1 MNKFIVIT
9 SINKKTEAIKKYDKN
24 GKWNLI
30 VIGDKKTPNI
40 KLNNGIYL
48 SLKDQK
54 KLNFK
59 LISNLPINSYQR
71 INIGYLLAIKKKNR
85 CYNRNR

>member
-24 GKWNLI
+24 GDWNLI

-40 KLNNGIYL
+40 KLSNGIYL
-48 SLKDQK
+48 SLRDQK
-54 KLNFK
+54 KLKDNPNLNKTSDLFK
-59 LISNLPINSYQR
+59 KHLKSR
-71 INIGYLLAIKKKNR
+71 FKKFDV
-85 CYNRNR
+85 

>member
-24 GKWNLI
+24 GDWNLI

-40 KLNNGIYL
+40 KLTNGIYL
-48 SLKDQK
+48 SLRDQK
-54 KLNFK
+54 ELNFK
-59 LISNLPINSYQR
+59 LISVYQL
-71 INIGYLLAIKKKNR
+71 IHIKELILDI
-85 CYNRNR
+85 C

>member
-9 SINKKTEAIKKYDKN
+9 SINKITEAIKKYDKN
-24 GKWNLI
+24 GDWNLI

-54 KLNFK
+54 NSILN
-59 LISNLPINSYQR
+59 
-71 INIGYLLAIKKKNR
+71 
-85 CYNRNR
+85 